1 MSTFQVPQFI
11 EEKPKII
18 GPLTLAQFFYVASAA
33 GIIFASFYVFNFF
46 FWITFSIIVGGVGVA
61 LAFVKINGQALPSI
75 AIAAL
80 GYLWKPRTY
89 TWQRELAKKETAEV
103 EKIEAIRKNISLGEK
118 MKSIAL
124 GVLTRK
130 TPSIR
135 LGGETESQKYQVVT
149 FMSGEKRMAK
159 KVDY

>member
-18 GPLTLAQFFYVASAA
+18 GPLTLPQFFYIAGAVAVILITRYFLA
-33 GIIFASFYVFNFF
+33 FF
-46 FWITFSIIVGGVGVA
+46 FWVVFSVIVFAVGAA
-61 LAFVKINGQALPSI
+61 LAFVKINGQTLPSV
-75 AIAAL
+75 AL
-80 GYLWKPRTY
+80 SAFQYFWRPRTY
-89 TWQRELAKKETAEV
+89 TWQRNFAAKKSDISAI
-103 EKIEAIRKNISLGEK
+103 EKIEALRKNAGLGEK
-118 MKSIAL
+118 IKLLAL

-135 LGGETESQKYQVVT
+135 MGGEKEKYQVVT
-149 FMSGEKRMAK
+149 FMSGERRKAK